1 MLTMSVDAR
10 WTPGLPS
17 RKIPRK
23 GPVDDGR
30 IAFPGAVRFPLHS
43 VDVALLNMVRLPG
56 QLAVGVII
64 LLSQVLP
71 LLPPGR
77 ERLQVWP
84 DGRELRRQGRTESRL
99 QGREARRTSR
109 IVRPW
114 GRREAIRGLWR
125 RRHQRLMHWGR
136 LREF

>member
-1 MLTMSVDAR
+1 MTLHDVER
-10 WTPGLPS
+10 YPPGWTPGLPS

-64 LLSQVLP
+64 LLGEVLP

-77 ERLQVWP
+77 EGLQVWP
-84 DGRELRRQGRTESRL
+84 DGRELCRQGRAESRL

-114 GRREAIRGLWR
+114 GRL
-125 RRHQRLMHWGR
+125 
-136 LREF
+136 